1 MSGIQSSDSCWGS
14 RTLNH
19 FRGTV
24 LTLVGFYSRSKKI
37 LMRNP
42 EIASPGVEQIDL
54 CWEVISSTGRWD
66 RTGQQQTPL
75 WLWAQE
81 RHPWVIFP
89 PTHMCIVGRKIDTHV
104 SLPDLREF
112 LPTELCVYVVGVVF
126 SIPLRIT
133 SQCNWVVEVQAG
145 PTLNEKGFRQWEA
158 LYPGIVSE
166 TAKLIKWLYVSAG
179 LPWWLSW

>member
-19 FRGTV
+19 FGGTV

-42 EIASPGVEQIDL
+42 EIASPGVEEIDL

-66 RTGQQQTPL
+66 RTGQQQTPP

-89 PTHMCIVGRKIDTHV
+89 PTHMCIVSRKVDTHV

-126 SIPLRIT
+126 SIPLKSPPSVTEWWRFKLAPLSMRRDSDNERLYI
-133 SQCNWVVEVQAG
+133 QA
-145 PTLNEKGFRQWEA
+145 
-158 LYPGIVSE
+158 
-166 TAKLIKWLYVSAG
+166 
-179 LPWWLSW
+179 LSLKQPN